1 MEAPKEYRTALYLD
15 NHFRLLR
22 EEIIAELRE
31 DIQSLRKKNKRRR
44 PVFVLRDLLII
55 GLFGGEERKWR
66 S

>member
-1 MEAPKEYRTALYLD
+1 MEAPKEHRTALYLD

-22 EEIIAELRE
+22 EEIIAELRR